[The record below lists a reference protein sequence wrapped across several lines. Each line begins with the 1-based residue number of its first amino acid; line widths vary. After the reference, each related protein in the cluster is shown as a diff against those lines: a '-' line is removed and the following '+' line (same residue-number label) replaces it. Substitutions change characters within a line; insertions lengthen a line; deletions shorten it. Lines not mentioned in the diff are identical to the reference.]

1 MISSVVVAGG
11 GLSGLLTARYI
22 NKLVPTVDVR
32 VFERRSRDRYRVDCG
47 EGFIDFRGVL
57 SRVSSE
63 VRPFIRSEVSESVWR
78 FQEGG
83 GVRDV
88 RIEHD
93 DFFWIIDRL
102 GWQKKILS
110 DIDGEVDVVFGEEV
124 EIDDFSCD
132 LVVDARGPRY
142 KVGSAIYGVY
152 EGSFDSV
159 SGKAV
164 FDYRE
169 GLDGYYWIFP
179 MEEGR
184 ANIGYGGFGEEIGRK
199 GLDRYVE
206 NLPFNIESKVRAGGG
221 YLDYTYYLKD
231 VYGKKTRLIDRRDGC
246 WLARV
251 GDAAGMINPLIGEG
265 ISGAVSTSYQ
275 LARAIKQNDLEKYPV
290 WVKKENKH
298 SVSVGM
304 ARLRKKKYSR
314 FVERFSKL
322 DGVKASHCYSVP
334 RFVFR
339 HPIRLIKFL
348 IA

>member
-11 GLSGLLTARYI
+11 GLSGLLAARYI

-32 VFERRSRDRYRVDCG
+32 VFERRSRGNYRVDCG

-57 SRVSSE
+57 SRVISE

-78 FQEGG
+78 FQYDGG
-83 GVRDV
+83 TRNV

-102 GWQKKILS
+102 GWQKKILK
-110 DIDGEVDVVFGEEV
+110 DIEGEVDVVFGEEV

-132 LVVDARGPRY
+132 LVVDARGPSY
-142 KVGSAIYGVY
+142 KVGSAVYGVY

-159 SGKAV
+159 LGKAV

-169 GLDGYYWIFP
+169 RLDGYYWIFP

-184 ANIGYGGFGEEIGRK
+184 ANIGYGGFGEDIGKKR
-199 GLDRYVE
+199 LDSYVE
-206 NLPFNIESKVRAGGG
+206 SLPLNIDSKKKSGGG

-231 VYGKKTRLIDRRDGC
+231 VHGKKTGLIDRRDGG
-246 WLARV
+246 WIARV
-251 GDAAGMINPLIGEG
+251 GDAAGIVNPLIGEG

-275 LARAIKQNDLEKYPV
+275 LARAIKQNDLDKYPV

-298 SVSVGM
+298 SISLSM

-334 RFVFR
+334 KFMFR
-339 HPIRLIKFL
+339 HPIRSIKFL